1 MSYDRA
7 ITVFSPDGHLFQVE
21 YAQEAVKKGSTAVGV
36 RGRDIVVLGVEKKS
50 VARLQDE
57 RTVRKICALD
67 DNVCMAFAGLTAD
80 ARIVINRAR
89 VECQSHRLTVED
101 PVTVEY
107 ITRYIASL
115 KQRYTQSNGRR
126 PFGISALIVG
136 FDFDGTPRLY
146 QTDPSGTYHAWKANA
161 IGRGAKSV
169 REFLEKNYTDE
180 AIETDGLTIKLVIKA
195 LLEVSA
201 RLGSG
206 QDGEDAR
213 ALAVELGLGGGTA
226 WTGQLGWTWG
236 CWRVKAKQHRGC
248 AWEARLGPGCRV
260 RRIPAV
266 QDGPSSAENLAHG
279 RAAGTQAV
287 GGVGAGLPTAFQ
299 GRLSPLGLE
308 RILTP
313 FTPVPGGAVR
323 RQKH

>member
-1 MSYDRA
+1 MLLGRKGPRGARYASFISSGSFFMENCPNEPSAKSSQRA
-7 ITVFSPDGHLFQVE
+7 GPGIQAASPQPMAAE
-21 YAQEAVKKGSTAVGV
+21 REQGSSGP
-36 RGRDIVVLGVEKKS
+36 RGGGQYVLGPAPDWHTLRGTS
-50 VARLQDE
+50 
-57 RTVRKICALD
+57 
-67 DNVCMAFAGLTAD
+67 
-80 ARIVINRAR
+80 
-89 VECQSHRLTVED
+89 
-101 PVTVEY
+101 
-107 ITRYIASL
+107 
-115 KQRYTQSNGRR
+115 
-126 PFGISALIVG
+126 PF
-136 FDFDGTPRLY
+136 
-146 QTDPSGTYHAWKANA
+146 QANA

-266 QDGPSSAENLAHG
+266 QDGPSSAENLANG